1 LENTAK
7 SKKSNRLQW
16 SESEE
21 ELYKIIKEQDEKIK
35 KNSKDIDAIRTKAVS
50 LHKLSRTKPELQ
62 ESAIEYFDK
71 VLQLDPNDK
80 ISLKRK
86 GMLLLRN
93 ETIEEAKE
101 CFDKVIK
108 LDPSDT
114 EAWWGKG
121 TAFQVVGKPYQAIQY
136 FDNALEIDPYDA
148 LVLKQKGLALSARR
162 ETWDNALE
170 CFDKALGVNLDD
182 PGVWKG
188 KAEILHK
195 KNDLDGALICYGK
208 AQELK
213 PRDGNIL
220 IAVGFALTGKNEFEK
235 AIDAFDK
242 SLTLNRN
249 NVEALRG
256 KGDALYFLG
265 KYTEAIKMFDEII
278 KLNPKYSDAWR
289 QKGFCFL
296 NLNKKKQ
303 ALDNFESALE
313 LNPEDIKSQQ
323 EYKKLL
329 EEGIKSSKPF
339 TKNLD
344 QIDYS
349 EYAIFVNGLSKSFKI
364 YHEKHDS
371 VFSVVS
377 NAFSKNRFEVLNVL
391 DDITFGLKKG
401 EMLGVIGKNG
411 HGKTT
416 LLKILAG
423 ILRPDSG
430 EIKINGS
437 VAPLLQLGV
446 GFNGELTAKEN
457 IILSGL
463 LLGFT
468 RKQIKEKVD
477 KIIQFAELE
486 KFADTKTKFLS
497 SGMQARLAFSTTIQI
512 DPDILL
518 VDEILAV
525 GDINFV
531 KKSYREF
538 LSFRERK
545 KSIVFVSHS
554 LEHIKNLCD
563 RVILLDEGKI
573 KIIGNPDDVTDYYVN
588 MNKDQ

>member
-1 LENTAK
+1 M
-7 SKKSNRLQW
+7 W

-21 ELYKIIKEQDEKIK
+21 KLYKIIKEQDEKIK
-35 KNSKDIDAIRTKAVS
+35 KNSKDIDAIRTKAVSLHKLSRTKAVS

-121 TAFQVVGKPYQAIQY
+121 TAFQIVGKPYQAIQY
-136 FDNALEIDPYDA
+136 FDSALEIDPYDA
-148 LVLKQKGLALSARR
+148 LVWKQKGFALSARG

-170 CFDKALGVNLDD
+170 CFDKALEINSDD
-182 PGVWKG
+182 SSVWKG

-195 KNDLDGALICYGK
+195 KNDLDGAIVCYDK
-208 AQELK
+208 AHKLN
-213 PRDGNIL
+213 PRNWTIL
-220 IAVGFALTGKNEFEK
+220 TSIGFALAGKKEYEK
-235 AIDAFDK
+235 AVDVFDK
-242 SLTLNRN
+242 SLALKRN
-249 NVEALRG
+249 HVETLRG

-303 ALDNFESALE
+303 ALDNFEDALE

-391 DDITFGLKKG
+391 DNITFGLKKG
-401 EMLGVIGKNG
+401 EMLGIIGLNG
-411 HGKTT
+411 SGKTT
-416 LLKILAG
+416 LLRILSG
-423 ILRPDSG
+423 ILKADSG
-430 EIKINGS
+430 QIKINGTM
-437 VAPLLQLGV
+437 APLLQLGV
-446 GFNGELTAKEN
+446 GFNGELTAIEN
-457 IILSGL
+457 IILSGM
-463 LLGFT
+463 LLGFS
-468 RKQIKEKVD
+468 KSEIKSKVET
-477 KIIQFAELE
+477 IIKFAELE
-486 KFADTKTKFLS
+486 KFADTKIKNF
-497 SGMQARLAFSTTIQI
+497 SGGMHSRLAFSISIQI

-518 VDEILAV
+518 VDEVLAV

-538 LSFRERK
+538 LSFREK
-545 KSIVFVSHS
+545 GKSIIFVSHS
-554 LEHIKNLCD
+554 LEHLRNLCD
-563 RVILLDEGKI
+563 RVMVLESGII
-573 KIIGNPDDVTDYYVN
+573 KMIGNTDQVLEYYVKSN
-588 MNKDQ
+588 SNDK